1 MTKIHRN
8 KKNNK
13 TMSIKMKQN
22 KQNKNKVSIK
32 LPKKSLHSVK
42 TSACEYI
49 KLKNPQQLNKIQQ
62 Y

>member
-1 MTKIHRN
+1 
-8 KKNNK
+8 
-13 TMSIKMKQN
+13 MSMKMKQN

-49 KLKNPQQLNKIQQ
+49 KLKNPQQLNKIQE